1 MQEAT
6 TWKGQ
11 PAVAQEQ
18 YKSLQTGLQAVGQV
32 KGWKVQ
38 QIVFVG
44 VPCGSIH
51 VESFNRNMKAVG
63 VLESKWDPIRKKL
76 VRRLLEEPDKVLR
89 SYFAQKGGT
98 RSKGRTGAIAR
109 AGSISNGTYTREDGA
124 RGSWPSAQRFSGEHG
139 NWGCFVCLLFSL
151 V

>member
-76 VRRLLEEPDKVLR
+76 VRRLLEEQDKVLR

-98 RSKGRTGAIAR
+98 RSTGGDR
-109 AGSISNGTYTREDGA
+109 
-124 RGSWPSAQRFSGEHG
+124 
-139 NWGCFVCLLFSL
+139 
-151 V
+151 